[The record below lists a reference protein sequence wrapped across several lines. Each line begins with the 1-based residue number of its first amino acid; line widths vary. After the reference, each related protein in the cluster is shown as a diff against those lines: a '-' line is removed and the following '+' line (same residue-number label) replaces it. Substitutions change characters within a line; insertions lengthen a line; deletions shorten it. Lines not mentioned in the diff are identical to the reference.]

1 MLAMSHINHKGPKRT
16 QAPTPFEPLNNR
28 KNARPKSET
37 IGQTYGERRHQA
49 TFSEASDWLK
59 TGFNRAKDFFLGTGK
74 KSNHIENFANKDDG
88 YLGTNLFRDYAK
100 SAVEKKT
107 QLEAGIKQIAKPA
120 SQQYVHF
127 LDSVITY
134 LAPQKSAAKPAK
146 K

>member
-16 QAPTPFEPLNNR
+16 QIPTPFEPLNNR

-37 IGQTYGERRHQA
+37 IGQTYGERRHQLSLLES
-49 TFSEASDWLK
+49 TGWLK

-74 KSNHIENFANKDDG
+74 KSNHTEDFANKDDT
-88 YLGTNLFRDYAK
+88 YLGTNLFRDYAQ
-100 SAVEKKT
+100 SAVEKRT
-107 QLEAGIKQIAKPA
+107 RLEGGVKPVAKPA

-134 LAPQKSAAKPAK
+134 LTPQKMAVKPSK